1 MSVRCRVLQARTVGH
16 AGRNFI
22 HRKDGQPI
30 LMAVIGSTPFER
42 GDEEEGFLIVT
53 AAADKGLVD
62 IHDRRPLVL
71 VPDAA
76 REWMKQDVSGK
87 EAEQIAA
94 DAAVSADI
102 FFCIQGYK
110 KERKVKDA
118 FKGGT
123 PGLIAS
129 LMLMAV
135 VQFVKDENDCSNK
148 YGSGNLPASVCETL
162 KGPGFR

>member
-53 AAADKGLVD
+53 AAADKGLAD

-71 VPDAA
+71 IPDAA
-76 REWMKQDVSGK
+76 REWMK
-87 EAEQIAA
+87 
-94 DAAVSADI
+94 
-102 FFCIQGYK
+102 K
-110 KERKVKDA
+110 KEKLK
-118 FKGGT
+118 
-123 PGLIAS
+123 
-129 LMLMAV
+129 MLLRG
-135 VQFVKDENDCSNK
+135 E
-148 YGSGNLPASVCETL
+148 LPA
-162 KGPGFR
+162 